1 MHVAA
6 SDWGWNSGS
15 LCVGHESSDYQQKN
29 DHCGLQDAHDAADG
43 LFGAYCRGTEYL
55 GLANATV
62 SDGTTINKIA
72 NNTLKDKTSIKTLI
86 LPKTLSIVG
95 TNAFANLNLG
105 RISTS
110 KAFTFLSIPST
121 VTNIGD
127 GAFGNARYVKFE
139 GQVPPT
145 IGSNTFDN
153 SSNGTKFFVSQG
165 AIETYRNTKNINEAY
180 VYYHGELSDNNQ
192 YFVYDYGEGYG
203 ISYFINSVSVGSN
216 ITIPNTITKASVTK
230 PVTALGYNSYRNLNT
245 ADTGTNITIPDT
257 VSLIDSYAF
266 YKDNIIDINFNLV
279 KFDNAIKELL

>member
-1 MHVAA
+1 MKGIYENNESLENLLKAYF
-6 SDWGWNSGS
+6 DDINPETTTENIYNIKKLIIYTLNSAYF
-15 LCVGHESSDYQQKN
+15 ENEDFTYISSDEI
-29 DHCGLQDAHDAADG
+29 HSI
-43 LFGAYCRGTEYL
+43 EYL

-180 VYYHGELSDNNQ
+180 VYYHG
-192 YFVYDYGEGYG
+192 
-203 ISYFINSVSVGSN
+203 
-216 ITIPNTITKASVTK
+216 
-230 PVTALGYNSYRNLNT
+230 
-245 ADTGTNITIPDT
+245 
-257 VSLIDSYAF
+257 
-266 YKDNIIDINFNLV
+266 
-279 KFDNAIKELL
+279 